1 MASQFNN
8 NLDGNGAKADTLV
21 DSSEDSVANA
31 EVLKSEDSS
40 FNESAVQEQIETLD
54 DAAEAL
60 TVDISI
66 DALSKKDTRDVNAIE
81 SKDAVVLP
89 EIVNVYATATFSQC
103 PYLQLSQEDLDSLYM
118 FITSKDHLKNNIAS
132 IHYDKIYS
140 L

>member
-21 DSSEDSVANA
+21 DSSEDIVANA

-66 DALSKKDTRDVNAIE
+66 DALSKKDNE
-81 SKDAVVLP
+81 MLM
-89 EIVNVYATATFSQC
+89 
-103 PYLQLSQEDLDSLYM
+103 L
-118 FITSKDHLKNNIAS
+118 LKVRMQ
-132 IHYDKIYS
+132 
-140 L
+140 